1 MAGVFIWQGNYQL
14 VLEFDELM
22 NKGFFL
28 IELVVGVA
36 VLSILSSIVLPQ
48 LVNTDKL
55 LLMAA
60 AQQITAD
67 LRYLQEVDS
76 NVSVGSNDFPEI
88 NTNLGLEL
96 VFFHKENNGYYLV
109 KGSNVVKTI
118 ELPKNVAV
126 NSSYTKVA
134 FDTNGYTKPQHINL
148 TVNRQLLAV
157 IIDNAGR
164 IRIQ

>member
-1 MAGVFIWQGNYQL
+1 M
-14 VLEFDELM
+14 
-22 NKGFFL
+22 
-28 IELVVGVA
+28 
-36 VLSILSSIVLPQ
+36 
-48 LVNTDKL
+48 
-55 LLMAA
+55 
-60 AQQITAD
+60 
-67 LRYLQEVDS
+67 
-76 NVSVGSNDFPEI
+76 GSNDFQEI

-148 TVNRQLLAV
+148 TVNRQHLAV